1 MATSAPNARILVP
14 LVKEPGLLGE
24 VADSGNGVE
33 HTSLED
39 LVPERKDMLT
49 YVRGTWDRATW
60 ELLTVPTA
68 KARTTRPR
76 NK

>member
-1 MATSAPNARILVP
+1 MCYRRFLNTIFQYE
-14 LVKEPGLLGE
+14 EPGLLGE

-49 YVRGTWDRATW
+49 YVRGTRDRATW